1 MDREILI
8 FNIRKYC
15 AARNE
20 KPTIVCSAAGVG
32 RSFVSDIA
40 RGRSPSVAAVA
51 DLAAYLGVS
60 ASDLIG
66 DAKTPAEL
74 APLAAAWA
82 ELNEEGRER
91 LVIYAEDLVA
101 SGRYIKTDPAAL
113 DQKKLG

>member
-51 DLAAYLGVS
+51 DLAAYLGVC

-74 APLAAAWA
+74 APLAAAWS

-91 LVIYAEDLVA
+91 LIAYAEDLA
-101 SGRYIKTDPAAL
+101 LSGRYKKR
-113 DQKKLG
+113 DQSEMEA